1 MKADEK
7 KIRQLLDKHTQVYIA
22 ENTGI
27 AQSKISRIKRGNIK
41 MKNITFEVASKLTEL
56 AEEINLKEENK
67 MKNYEI
73 TNEAKNLNT
82 QVETMGQAV
91 DLYKEYG
98 SDTIVWSIDKNEDL
112 IDEVTELVAEYAEK
126 GTVIK

>member
-1 MKADEK
+1 MYYNIII
-7 KIRQLLDKHTQVYIA
+7 KI
-22 ENTGI
+22 N
-27 AQSKISRIKRGNIK
+27 
-41 MKNITFEVASKLTEL
+41 EV
-56 AEEINLKEENK
+56 NK
-67 MKNYEI
+67 MKNYEV

-98 SDTIVWSIDKNEDL
+98 SETIVWSIDKNEDL